1 MGIDGG
7 QKLQIRGP
15 KAIIDE
21 IQESGATIH
30 GNEEINIIANRFF
43 GKNASVVYRTDKCI
57 VFNYDFRNEPIH
69 QYLKELL
76 ITYPQC
82 WIKNEHFTDCGY
94 CGMWIGRFRGD
105 VPEIQEF
112 FWTELCD
119 EEAYHC
125 EDFSKC

>member
-15 KAIIDE
+15 KAILDE
-21 IQESGATIH
+21 IQECGAAID
-30 GNEEINIIANRFF
+30 GDDEVKLIAHHFF
-43 GKNASVVYRTDKCI
+43 GKNANLVYRTDKSI
-57 VFNYDFRNEPIH
+57 VFNYHFRNEPIH
-69 QYLKELL
+69 QYFEALL
-76 ITYPQC
+76 RKYPMC
-82 WIKNEHFTDCGY
+82 WIKNEHSTDCGY

-112 FWTELCD
+112 LWTELCD